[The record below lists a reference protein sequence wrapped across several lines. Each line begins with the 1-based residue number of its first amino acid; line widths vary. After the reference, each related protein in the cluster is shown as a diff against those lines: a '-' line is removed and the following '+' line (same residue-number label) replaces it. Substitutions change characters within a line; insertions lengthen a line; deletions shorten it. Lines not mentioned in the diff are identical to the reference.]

1 MQTESIILLLFL
13 IILFILLSVFF
24 YFYYSDYTKHE
35 DSNTYF
41 KNIFKLLMEQNKDS
55 VDHSKLKDKD
65 FDFSEKT
72 ETEKTELINNHLD
85 NSVLFGYNSNLDY
98 RIRNI
103 EDNKIPEVTSNI
115 IEVTSNIT
123 EVTSNFY
130 EKTDGLETDIQQTM
144 ENSYNNT
151 YTVSG
156 DLNLI
161 ADSTIAIDNKLNQY
175 ALITQIDE
183 INLNLESNY
192 AKLEDDKILT
202 VSQLK
207 ICDLNNDKTDF
218 GTNCFDLQVDSNKNL
233 TIGNNTNNRIYL
245 KNDLFRIDD
254 NNNDTSTQ
262 YYPGPYVNNLEI
274 DETDSKKLKYTMSDA
289 SSGELKLS

>member
-13 IILFILLSVFF
+13 IILFILLGVFF

-41 KNIFKLLMEQNKDS
+41 KNILKLLMEQNTDS
-55 VDHSKLKDKD
+55 VDHSKLKDPS

-85 NSVLFGYNSNLDY
+85 NSVLFGYNSNLNY
-98 RIRNI
+98 RITNI
-103 EDNKIPEVTSNI
+103 EDNKIP
-115 IEVTSNIT
+115 EVTSNIT

-144 ENSYNNT
+144 QDSYNNT

-175 ALITQIDE
+175 ALLTQVDE
-183 INLNLESNY
+183 MNLNLESNF
-192 AKLEDDKILT
+192 AKFEDDKILT

-207 ICDLNNDKTDF
+207 ICDLNSDKTDF
-218 GTNCFDLQVDSNKNL
+218 GTNCFDLQVDTDNKNL
-233 TIGNNTNNRIYL
+233 IIGSSTTNNRIYL
-245 KNDLFRIDD
+245 KNDLFRFD
-254 NNNDTSTQ
+254 NETSTQ
-262 YYPGPYVNNLEI
+262 YYPGAGPGAGTGA
-274 DETDSKKLKYTMSDA
+274 DTDATADTGA
-289 SSGELKLS
+289 TAGT

>member
-13 IILFILLSVFF
+13 IILFILLGVFF

-41 KNIFKLLMEQNKDS
+41 KNILKLLMEQNTDS
-55 VDHSKLKDKD
+55 VDHSKLKDPS

-85 NSVLFGYNSNLDY
+85 NSVLFGYNSNLNY
-98 RIRNI
+98 RITNL
-103 EDNKIPEVTSNI
+103 EDNKIP
-115 IEVTSNIT
+115 EVTSNIT
-123 EVTSNFY
+123 EVTSNFN

-144 ENSYNNT
+144 QDSYNNT

-175 ALITQIDE
+175 ALLTQVDE
-183 INLNLESNY
+183 MNLNLESNF
-192 AKLEDDKILT
+192 AKFEDDKILT

-207 ICDLNNDKTDF
+207 ICDLNDDKKTF
-218 GTNCFDLQVDSNKNL
+218 GQNCFNFKIENDNLQINNDSDKK
-233 TIGNNTNNRIYL
+233 IIL
-245 KNDLFRIDD
+245 KNQLYNINEDD
-254 NNNDTSTQ
+254 K
-262 YYPGPYVNNLEI
+262 YFPGSYVNSLGPFENKI
-274 DETDSKKLKYTMSDA
+274 LKYTMSDTT
-289 SSGELKLS
+289 SGELDLS

>member
-13 IILFILLSVFF
+13 IILFILLGVFF

-41 KNIFKLLMEQNKDS
+41 KNILKLLMEQNKDS

-98 RIRNI
+98 RITNI
-103 EDNKIPEVTSNI
+103 EDNKIP
-115 IEVTSNIT
+115 EVTSNIT

-151 YTVSG
+151 YTVTG

-175 ALITQIDE
+175 ALLTQVDE
-183 INLNLESNY
+183 MNLNLESNF
-192 AKLEDDKILT
+192 AKFEDDKILT

-207 ICDLNNDKTDF
+207 ICDLNDDKTDF

-233 TIGNNTNNRIYL
+233 IIGNTTNNGIYL
-245 KNDLFRIDD
+245 KNDLFRID
-254 NNNDTSTQ
+254 NDTSTQ
-262 YYPGPYVNNLEI
+262 YYPGPSVNTLEI
-274 DETDSKKLKYTMSDA
+274 ENTDNNTKKLKYTMSDA
-289 SSGELKLS
+289 TPGELVLS

>member
-13 IILFILLSVFF
+13 IILFILLGVFF

-41 KNIFKLLMEQNKDS
+41 KNILKLLMEQNEDS
-55 VDHSKLKDKD
+55 VDHSKLKNQD

-72 ETEKTELINNHLD
+72 DSEKTELIDNHLN

-98 RIRNI
+98 RITNI
-103 EDNKIPEVTSNI
+103 EDNKIPD
-115 IEVTSNIT
+115 VTSNIT
-123 EVTSNFY
+123 EVTSNFN

-144 ENSYNNT
+144 ESSYNNS
-151 YTVSG
+151 YTVTG

-175 ALITQIDE
+175 ALLSQVDE
-183 INLNLESNY
+183 MNFNLESNF
-192 AKLEDDKILT
+192 AKFEDDKILT

-207 ICDLNNDKTDF
+207 ICDLNSDKTDF
-218 GTNCFDLQVDSNKNL
+218 GPNCFNLQVNSIEGNKNL
-233 TIGNNTNNRIYL
+233 IIGNSTNNGIYL
-245 KNDLFRIDD
+245 KNDLFKID
-254 NNNDTSTQ
+254 NDTSTQ
-262 YYPGPYVNNLEI
+262 YYPGPSVNTLSEND
-274 DETDSKKLKYTMSDA
+274 DEDNYLKYTMSD
-289 SSGELKLS
+289 KPDNVVNIPKPN